1 MQLALALSAAA
12 LATAGATA
20 GWFRLVRRERALRSE
35 LSGMAERMREL
46 ATRVEAAEADVAHAV
61 TAAEISESLLVE
73 KGIADEEDLEEARR
87 RFNGGDP
94 PAPRYLPER
103 DGDLN

>member
-1 MQLALALSAAA
+1 MITMQLAIALSAAA
-12 LATAGATA
+12 LATAG
-20 GWFRLVRRERALRSE
+20 WYRLVRRDRAMRSE
-35 LSGMAERMREL
+35 LSVMAERMREL
-46 ATRVEAAEADVAHAV
+46 GTRVEAAEADVAHAV

-87 RFNGGDP
+87 RFNGSDP
-94 PAPRYLPER
+94 PAPRYLPDR

>member
-1 MQLALALSAAA
+1 MQLAIALSAAA
-12 LATAGATA
+12 LATAG
-20 GWFRLVRRERALRSE
+20 WVRLIHRERHLRAE
-35 LSGMAERMREL
+35 LFGVSERMREL
-46 ATRVEAAEADVAHAV
+46 ATRMEATEADVAHAV

-73 KGIADEEDLEEARR
+73 KGIADEEDLEAARR

>member
-1 MQLALALSAAA
+1 MQLAIALSAAA
-12 LATAGATA
+12 FAAA
-20 GWFRLVRRERALRSE
+20 GWLRLLGREKRLRGE
-35 LSGMAERMREL
+35 LSEMAERMREL
-46 ATRVEAAEADVAHAV
+46 STRVEAAEADVAHAV
-61 TAAEISESLLVE
+61 TAAEIAESLLVD

-87 RFNGGDP
+87 RFNGSDA